1 MVAGNGQGIPV
12 PPADTEPTTRCESEG
27 ITAPDK
33 LAQITRTSQKTQKIE
48 RKHVVLSPLP
58 LGQFVTQQT
67 LTDTISNEILEMYL
81 ANSNIAVGWDTRG
94 ANHGAVLQ
102 RMLSQEDVPTEFSEQ
117 RGHFQSPVGLKFF
130 VFFLRCRGSGGI
142 QEIQSKCLDCFVP
155 PGFLSFSFL
164 F

>member
-1 MVAGNGQGIPV
+1 MVAGNSQGTPV

-58 LGQFVTQQT
+58 LGKFVTQQT

-81 ANSNIAVGWDTRG
+81 ANSNIAVGWDTWG

-102 RMLSQEDVPTEFSEQ
+102 RMLSHEAVPTEFSQ
-117 RGHFQSPVGLKFF
+117 QHGHFQSPVDLKFF
-130 VFFLRCRGSGGI
+130 VFFKVQG
-142 QEIQSKCLDCFVP
+142 
-155 PGFLSFSFL
+155 
-164 F
+164 